1 MYRIVFIFLINIIFS
16 QVITDL
22 SLISAKSFGTAGA
35 MVSNPHSIE
44 AVFHNPS
51 GLAHLKGETQILFG
65 TTLLYGLD
73 FLEHQ
78 YVSVSFPKGFAFTY
92 QHLGTSMKGLSQS
105 DQDSGLFSSHGFLN
119 NANGSLSKE
128 KSISFSQGIFLLN
141 DKNSRIS
148 IGYNLN
154 YLILYQASSAGPA
167 GDGSNGLAS
176 SKITSYT
183 ADLGFY
189 ASLRDKVSFGAF
201 VKNLSNTELYKGS
214 GTVTLPRRL
223 DLGITYYPLNSLV
236 TTFAL
241 ERVLGNNENSFRFG
255 IEYQFN
261 NSFSIR
267 SGIQQK
273 PNRFGI
279 GCSYKFQLFE
289 LSYSLLTHP
298 VLSESSVFDIKVYFD

>member
-16 QVITDL
+16 QVISDL
-22 SLISAKSFGTAGA
+22 SFISAKSFGTAGA

-44 AVFHNPS
+44 SVFHNPS
-51 GLAHLKGETQILFG
+51 GLANLKNKTQLLFG

-78 YVSVSFPKGFAFTY
+78 YVSASFPKGFAFTY
-92 QHLGTSMKGLSQS
+92 QHLGTSMKGLNQS
-105 DQDSGLFSSHGFLN
+105 DQGLFSSYGFLDD
-119 NANGSLSKE
+119 ANGSLSKE
-128 KSISFSQGIFLLN
+128 KSISFSQGISLLN
-141 DKNSRIS
+141 DKNSKIS

-154 YLILYQASSAGPA
+154 YLILSQTSSAGPA
-167 GDGSNGLAS
+167 GDGSNGQAS
-176 SKITSYT
+176 STITSYT

-189 ASLRDKVSFGAF
+189 ASLRGKVSFGAF
-201 VKNLSNTELYKGS
+201 VKNLSNTELYKGN
-214 GTVTLPRRL
+214 GAVTLPRRL
-223 DLGITYYPLNSLV
+223 DLGISYYALKSLV

-241 ERVLGNNENSFRFG
+241 ERVLGSNDNSFRFG
-255 IEYQFN
+255 VEYQFN
-261 NSFSIR
+261 DSFSIR
-267 SGIQQK
+267 SGVQQK

-279 GCSYKFQLFE
+279 GCSYKFKIFE